1 MPDHKRRLGAQGGED
16 ARNLH
21 GNVTG
26 THNNAAAERQA
37 KGDRFLNWFGMALVS
52 TVSLQLV

>member
-26 THNNAAAERQA
+26 THNDAAAERQA
-37 KGDRFLNWFGMALVS
+37 KGDRFLN
-52 TVSLQLV
+52 